1 MLTRCVHN
9 MMRYAVTLCA
19 IMSMNVNVILR
30 DVVMNT
36 SRTCSSTPSPYKCTI
51 ISYRATSIDTPGW
64 LHSAYVGLPSQMC
77 GDDDAA
83 AR

>member
-1 MLTRCVHN
+1 MLFDVMMMMSTRTVHPVSTQLIYRQTN
-9 MMRYAVTLCA
+9 VT
-19 IMSMNVNVILR
+19 IS
-30 DVVMNT
+30 
-36 SRTCSSTPSPYKCTI
+36 
-51 ISYRATSIDTPGW
+51 SYRATYIDTPGW